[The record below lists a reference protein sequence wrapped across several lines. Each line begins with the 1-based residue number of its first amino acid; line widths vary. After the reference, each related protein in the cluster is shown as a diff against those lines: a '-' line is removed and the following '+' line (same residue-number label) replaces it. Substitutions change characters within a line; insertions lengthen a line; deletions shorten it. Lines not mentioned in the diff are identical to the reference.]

1 MRLAILPLSVAC
13 LATLFLP
20 VANMAPL
27 KVLSAPNLLRIGATE
42 NIFVQCHGCKDVT
55 IIVYN
60 FPSKTTTLATTR
72 VELNLQNNYQA
83 LGAIKISASDFR
95 NDPELKQY
103 VWLEAKFSDVTKLSK
118 VVMVTFQSGYIFIQT
133 DKPLY
138 TPNSEVHYRVFA
150 LTPAMEPINDKYPT
164 DAIITVNFMVLVE
177 NPDGSPAPDV
187 PIVVTPS
194 DFETTTSKTGIAM
207 VSVDPTANSLT
218 LSITIQ
224 SKGQLVQ
231 QGYNNIVGLTSV
243 VLMLRIKKEMLPSFR
258 IIAYYEVSEE
268 VVADSVWVDVTDTCM
283 GSLEV
288 KEENYPSFTPHQRF
302 TYRITGDPGAT
313 VGLVAVDKGVY
324 ALNNKHHLTQK
335 KADSPSFL

>member
-1 MRLAILPLSVAC
+1 MR
-13 LATLFLP
+13 
-20 VANMAPL
+20 
-27 KVLSAPNLLRIGATE
+27 
-42 NIFVQCHGCKDVT
+42 
-55 IIVYN
+55 
-60 FPSKTTTLATTR
+60 
-72 VELNLQNNYQA
+72 
-83 LGAIKISASDFR
+83 
-95 NDPELKQY
+95 
-103 VWLEAKFSDVTKLSK
+103 
-118 VVMVTFQSGYIFIQT
+118 SG
-133 DKPLY
+133 
-138 TPNSEVHYRVFA
+138 
-150 LTPAMEPINDKYPT
+150 
-164 DAIITVNFMVLVE
+164 
-177 NPDGSPAPDV
+177 
-187 PIVVTPS
+187 
-194 DFETTTSKTGIAM
+194 
-207 VSVDPTANSLT
+207 VSGQERHE
-218 LSITIQ
+218 IQ